1 VVKRARRAR
10 GFTTIEI
17 VVALSIFGVLVW
29 ILVALEGQ
37 MFRNERRFPINY
49 MTHPEVMAVLARLRR
64 DVVDS
69 YGYPASYDKFQQ
81 GPQCLILSVVQPTG
95 FSETVVWDFS
105 KPTEARRL
113 SFNVGQVSSDWL
125 ARGVPQFAIDN
136 YSMPNGEVAVRVNAI
151 DDVGVLAI
159 DQIYQPRRH

>member
-1 VVKRARRAR
+1 MLEMVIAIAV
-10 GFTTIEI
+10 
-17 VVALSIFGVLVW
+17 FGVLIW
-29 ILVALEGQ
+29 ILVTLEGE
-37 MFRNERRFPINY
+37 MFRNERRFPVNY
-49 MTHPEVMAVLARLRR
+49 MTHPEVMAVLARLRK

-69 YGYPASYDKFQQ
+69 YGYPASYDKYQQ
-81 GPQCLILSVVQPTG
+81 GPHCLILSVIQPTG

-105 KPTEARRL
+105 VPTRIRRL

-136 YSMPNGEVAVRVNAI
+136 YQMPNGEVAVRVSAN
-151 DDVGVLAI
+151 DEQGVLAI